1 MEYVIGAKM
10 RKIPRNTKTATL
22 ASASILALTQVCLP
36 TSVGAVDITSHQKNA
51 ADAFDSDQIV
61 ANFLP

>member
-36 TSVGAVDITSHQKNA
+36 TTVGAVSVSAHQINA
-51 ADAFDSDQIV
+51 ADTFNSDQIV